1 LTSSAQ
7 TAESGVFDA
16 ANAGQTLLA
25 PNTELAAALFDWVE
39 RRHLALGHEIW
50 PTPRIRDFS
59 GWLRE
64 RYAERQLL
72 DASLPRCLSDVEERE
87 LWRSVILESDGGAE
101 LLEPNG
107 AAQSAR
113 RARRAVIDYGIPLQ
127 KLAEYATEESLA
139 FLDWN
144 KRFEARCRE
153 LRCIAP
159 DQLLDSAPTT
169 SGLVWI
175 ESPIWRPVVRRWLE
189 NNAVAM
195 LLPPRTA
202 APAAPRVVAASSP
215 TAELAAMAE
224 WAAGH
229 LRASPDFRAWI
240 CIPDLNLRRAEVA
253 DAFDAVL
260 APQRFSLTTAD
271 VPAPYAVAGG
281 TPLADYPPVRTALAA
296 LTATTGSLP
305 FEAFSDLL
313 RMPQMHFSAADAGAA
328 ARLDVE
334 LRSRGPSE
342 AGFADWLLLAEKLAT
357 PKSERVQA
365 DLFSEPPAVAVS
377 AVKQLRSFLSAL
389 DTARGAHFLSQWV
402 TLWIAAFEAGPWVLR
417 RRWSSTEFQAAE
429 RFREL
434 LAALATGDALFGKQG
449 PAAAIRI
456 LSRAARDTAFQPQT
470 GIPAVWVSAQIMD
483 PWLIYDGLWVSGCS
497 EERWPPPLDP
507 IALLPVKLQR
517 DYGVIPASIES
528 QLQLAEDLQGRW
540 QLRAGSCVFSC
551 ADSSDG
557 RPTAPS
563 PLLPVSSEPASS
575 SPQPHWQ
582 AQALHAPPLEV
593 LRDDAAPAFAAA
605 VERTRGVSTLRAQ
618 SRCAFRGY
626 AEGRLLTDRLEKPV
640 PGFNLR
646 ERGELVHHALEYI
659 WGQLK
664 GSDGLAA
671 MAPEPL
677 EALVANGVS
686 RAIAKQCEQ
695 RDPGV
700 RWSRRE
706 RPRMMA
712 LLNKWLLIERLREPF
727 TVEQL
732 EQGTQ
737 IARHGGL
744 DFRVRIDRV
753 DRLLDGGR
761 VLIDYKT
768 GIVSPDWRGD
778 RPDNPQLPVYALL
791 RPESLVAVA
800 YGMVNAAKCGFVAEH
815 ARPTVFK
822 PSSRKPSSMEGMP
835 DFPSLIALWSV
846 RIEVI
851 AAEFAAGHAEVAP
864 TLRACSSCNLQP
876 LCRIP
881 SALDDQESADE

>member
-1 LTSSAQ
+1 M
-7 TAESGVFDA
+7 FDA
-16 ANAGQTLLA
+16 ANSGLTLLA
-25 PNTELAAALFDWVE
+25 PNTELAQVLIDWVE
-39 RRHLALGHEIW
+39 RQHLALGHEIW

-72 DASLPRCLSDVEERE
+72 DASLPRCLNDVEERE
-87 LWRSVILESDGGAE
+87 LWRSVILESDGGGE

-113 RARRAVIDYGIPLQ
+113 RARRTIIDYGIPQQ
-127 KLAEYATEESLA
+127 KLADYATEESLA

-144 KRFEARCRE
+144 ERFETRCRE
-153 LRCIAP
+153 LHCIAP
-159 DQLLDSAPTT
+159 DQLLALAPTA

-189 NNAVAM
+189 HNAVAM
-195 LLPPRTA
+195 LLPPRAVEPT
-202 APAAPRVVAASSP
+202 PPRAIAAASP
-215 TAELAAMAE
+215 AAELAAMAE
-224 WAAGH
+224 WGAGH

-260 APQRFSLTTAD
+260 APQRFSLTAAD
-271 VPAPYAVAGG
+271 VLAPYAVAGG
-281 TPLADYPPVRTALAA
+281 TPLADYPPVRAALAA
-296 LTATTGSLP
+296 LTATTGTLS

-313 RMPQMHFSAADAGAA
+313 RMPQLHFSATDAA
-328 ARLDVE
+328 AAAQLDVE

-342 AGFADWLLLAEKLAT
+342 AGFVDWLLLAERLAA
-357 PKSERVQA
+357 PKSVQGQV
-365 DLFSEPPAVAVS
+365 DLFSDAPAVNLSVL
-377 AVKQLRSFLSAL
+377 KYLRAFHTTL
-389 DTARGAHFLSQWV
+389 DSARGPYFLSQWV
-402 TLWIAAFEAGPWVLR
+402 TLWLAAFQAGPWVLR
-417 RRWSSTEFQAAE
+417 QRWSSTEFQAAE

-434 LAALATGDALFGKQG
+434 LASLATGDALFGKQG
-449 PAAAIRI
+449 PGAAIRI
-456 LSRAARDTAFQPQT
+456 LSRAAVDTAFQPQT

-483 PWLIYDGLWVSGCS
+483 PWLAYDGLWVAGCS
-497 EERWPPPLDP
+497 EDRWPPPLDP

-517 DYGVIPASIES
+517 DYGVIPADIGS
-528 QLQLAEDLQGRW
+528 QLQLAEDLQERW
-540 QLRAGSCVFSC
+540 LVRAGKCVFSC

-557 RPTAPS
+557 RPTTPS
-563 PLLPVSSEPASS
+563 PLLPVSPEATSS
-575 SPQPHWQ
+575 SPQPHWH
-582 AQALHAPPLEV
+582 AQALHAPSLEV
-593 LRDDAAPAFAAA
+593 LRDDAAPAFAAD
-605 VERTRGVSTLRAQ
+605 VERTRGVATLRAQ

-640 PGFNLR
+640 PGFNMR
-646 ERGELVHHALEYI
+646 ERGELVHHALEYL

-664 GSDGLAA
+664 GSVGLAA
-671 MAPEPL
+671 MTQESL
-677 EALVANGVS
+677 QALVANGVS
-686 RAIAKQCEQ
+686 RAIAKQCDQ
-695 RDPGV
+695 RDPGK
-700 RWSRRE
+700 RWRRRE
-706 RPRMMA
+706 HPRMTA
-712 LLNKWLLIERLREPF
+712 LLNKWLEAEKLREPF

-732 EQGTQ
+732 EQGAQ
-737 IARHGGL
+737 IAHHGGL

-768 GIVSPDWRGD
+768 GNVSPDWRGD

-800 YGMVNAAKCGFVAEH
+800 YGMVNAGECGFVAEH
-815 ARPTVFK
+815 SRPTVFK
-822 PSSRKPSSMEGMP
+822 PSRRKPSSMEGMP
-835 DFPSLIALWSV
+835 DFPSLIALWSE

-851 AAEFAAGHAEVAP
+851 AAQFSAGHAEVAP

-881 SALDDQESADE
+881 SALDDQDSADE